1 MVVEFFIQLKYIF
14 ESEVIINDVYVVSD
28 DEIQFYDDFDFF
40 DFLFLYGEEQ
50 LINLKIEREY
60 LFDIFNE
67 EDLFDCLN
75 EIIYIQMD
83 DCIYIEDFD
92 EENLLQFFF

>member
-1 MVVEFFIQLKYIF
+1 MVVEFFIQLNNIF
-14 ESEVIINDVYVVSD
+14 ESEFIINDVYVESD

>member
-1 MVVEFFIQLKYIF
+1 MVVEFFIQLNNIF
-14 ESEVIINDVYVVSD
+14 ESEFIINNVYVESD

>member
-1 MVVEFFIQLKYIF
+1 MVVEFFIQLNDIF
-14 ESEVIINDVYVVSD
+14 ESEVIINYVYVESD

>member
-14 ESEVIINDVYVVSD
+14 ESEVIINDVYVESD

>member
-1 MVVEFFIQLKYIF
+1 MVIEFFIQLNDIF
-14 ESEVIINDVYVVSD
+14 ESEVIINDVYVESD

>member
-1 MVVEFFIQLKYIF
+1 MVVEFFIQLNDIF
-14 ESEVIINDVYVVSD
+14 ESELIINDVYVESD

>member
-1 MVVEFFIQLKYIF
+1 MVVEFFIQLNDIF
-14 ESEVIINDVYVVSD
+14 ESEVIINDVYVESD
-28 DEIQFYDDFDFF
+28 DKIRFYDDFDFF

>member
-1 MVVEFFIQLKYIF
+1 MVVEFFIQLNDIF
-14 ESEVIINDVYVVSD
+14 ESEFIINDVYVESD

>member
-40 DFLFLYGEEQ
+40 DFLFLYGEDKS
-50 LINLKIEREY
+50 INLKIEREY

>member
-1 MVVEFFIQLKYIF
+1 MVVEFFIQLNDIF
-14 ESEVIINDVYVVSD
+14 ESEFIINDVYVESD

-50 LINLKIEREY
+50 SINLKIEREY

>member
-1 MVVEFFIQLKYIF
+1 MVVEFFIQLNDIF
-14 ESEVIINDVYVVSD
+14 ESEFIINDVYVVSD

>member
-1 MVVEFFIQLKYIF
+1 MVVEFFIQLNDIF
-14 ESEVIINDVYVVSD
+14 ESEVIINDVYVESD

-92 EENLLQFFF
+92 EEKLLQFFF

>member
-1 MVVEFFIQLKYIF
+1 MVVEFFIQLNDIF
-14 ESEVIINDVYVVSD
+14 ESEVIINDVYVESD

-50 LINLKIEREY
+50 LINLKIGREY

>member
-1 MVVEFFIQLKYIF
+1 MVVEFFIQLNDIF
-14 ESEVIINDVYVVSD
+14 ESEVIINDVYVESD

>member
-1 MVVEFFIQLKYIF
+1 MVVEFFIQLNDIF

>member
-1 MVVEFFIQLKYIF
+1 MVVELFIQLNDIF
-14 ESEVIINDVYVVSD
+14 ESEVIINDVYVESD